1 MKMPEYQR
9 LEITCDC
16 HDPMHRVFMEYD
28 DLEPDMG
35 IQFCVMMNQERP
47 WWKRI
52 IPAIRYFLNLRGAND
67 WHYTDVMAQHNITE
81 EARRFLD
88 QFHADWTAYH
98 DHREGKA
105 ESYTP
110 LRGFTRPGHKD

>member
-16 HDPMHRVFMEYD
+16 HDPMHRVFMEYAD
-28 DLEPDMG
+28 DDPQFG

-52 IPAIRYFLNLRGAND
+52 IPAIRYVLNLRGVND
-67 WHYTDVMAQHNITE
+67 WHYTDVVAPRNVTQE
-81 EARRFLD
+81 VQRFLD
-88 QFHADWTAYH
+88 QFEADWNAYH
-98 DHREGKA
+98 DHREGLS
-105 ESYTP
+105 ESYKP
-110 LRGFTRPGHKD
+110 QRGFTRPGHQV